1 MHDLHLAFRY
11 ATHLLVMK
19 DGRLV
24 AQGHPGRIVTAELI
38 EDVFSVACRIID
50 DPETG
55 RPIVIPLP

>member
-1 MHDLHLAFRY
+1 
-11 ATHLLVMK
+11 MK